1 MRRTIRTIL
10 AAALAVAVVAAGL
23 PAVGAT
29 GGGTAGTA
37 SAGTSR
43 TTSGPTVAGTGSAT
57 TTGTSGATTTGT
69 SGVATAATQ
78 ADCEFPVTLT
88 DATGT
93 ELTLDAAPERVVTLN
108 PSAAQ
113 TMWEIGAREK
123 VVGVSQYATYL
134 EGAGSRTNVS
144 GANGPSVETVI
155 GLQPDLVLV
164 PNTTHG
170 FAPGRIRQLRDAG
183 VPAYVFPLATSVEDV
198 IEKTRRTGRLVGAC
212 EGADATAREM
222 ERELATVREAVAG
235 EERPRVLYVFF
246 GFTAGAGTFVDELIT
261 TAGGRNVAA
270 GANVSGYRRI
280 SDETVVEQDPE
291 WIVLNTD
298 DPDGLPPRNA
308 AYNGTTAV
316 REGNVLVLNVDYLN
330 QPAPRVIRPVRA
342 MARAFHPEAYAA
354 ANATDTPTP
363 TPTPDLDDEPTPT
376 PTPTPT
382 TTAAGSDGGSDGSDG
397 GEATSSES
405 TTPGFTLALAV
416 LAVLVFAFA
425 RRRG

>member
-10 AAALAVAVVAAGL
+10 AAALAVAVVAAGF
-23 PAVGAT
+23 PAVGA
-29 GGGTAGTA
+29 TAGTA

-57 TTGTSGATTTGT
+57 TTGTG
-69 SGVATAATQ
+69 GVATAATQ

-144 GANGPSVETVI
+144 GANGPSVEPVI

-183 VPAYVFPLATSVEDV
+183 VPTYVFPLATSVEDV

-212 EGADATAREM
+212 EGADATAREL

-246 GFTAGAGTFVDELIT
+246 GFTAGEGTFVDELIT

-298 DPDGLPPRNA
+298 DPDGLPPRKA

-316 REGNVLVLNVDYLN
+316 REGNVLVSNVNYLN
-330 QPAPRVIRPVRA
+330 QPAPRVVQPIRA
-342 MARAFHPEAYAA
+342 MARAFYPEAYAA

-363 TPTPDLDDEPTPT
+363 TSTPDLDDEPTVT
-376 PTPTPT
+376 PTPTPPP
-382 TTAAGSDGGSDGSDG
+382 AEADDGTDGDDG
-397 GEATSSES
+397 DDGATSSES

-416 LAVLVFAFA
+416 LAVLALALA